1 MSTPETVVRAKIIP
15 KADLAEPDLFNVI
28 YVNDDKT
35 TMEFVIESL
44 CAIFDY
50 EEEAAAAV
58 ALRIH
63 EEGSG
68 VVATLP
74 YEMAEQKGIEATLL
88 ARNNGFPLSIKL
100 EIAP

>member
-1 MSTPETVVRAKIIP
+1 MSTPETAVRAKIIP
-15 KADLAEPDLFNVI
+15 KSDLAEPNLFNII

-44 CAIFDY
+44 CSIFDY
-50 EEEAAAAV
+50 EEEVAV
-58 ALRIH
+58 AMALRIH

-100 EIAP
+100 EQA

>member
-1 MSTPETVVRAKIIP
+1 MTTETIVRPKIVP
-15 KADLAEPDLFNVI
+15 KTDLAEPQLFNVI

-35 TMEFVIESL
+35 TMGFVVESL
-44 CAIFDY
+44 KVIFDY
-50 EEEAAAAV
+50 DEETAIAM

-100 EIAP
+100 EQA

>member
-1 MSTPETVVRAKIIP
+1 MPTAETIVRPKIVP
-15 KADLAEPDLFNVI
+15 KTDLAEPSLFNVI

-35 TMEFVIESL
+35 TMEFVVESL
-44 CAIFDY
+44 KAIFDY
-50 EEEAAAAV
+50 DEESAV
-58 ALRIH
+58 ALANRIH

-88 ARNNGFPLSIKL
+88 ARNNGFPLSVKL
-100 EIAP
+100 EQA